1 MNTANIDIQTL
12 NRLKQGEEKA
22 FETVFKKYNAKV
34 YNFVL
39 STLYNKN
46 LAEDITQAIFLSVW
60 EHRKNIDSQKNFES
74 YLFKISR
81 NMVYR
86 QTEKMLLAYRYEE
99 HIKMNASEEDFSL
112 EENIEANSLEEL
124 IMELIN
130 KLPEARRKIFLLS
143 LKGELSNREIAEQ
156 LSISEKTVETQIRR
170 SLEYVRKKLKTHIT
184 MVYFLSL

>member
-1 MNTANIDIQTL
+1 MSFTDIDILTL
-12 NRLKQGEEKA
+12 NRLKQGEAKA
-22 FETVFKKYNAKV
+22 FETIFKKYNAKV

-39 STLYNKN
+39 ATLYDKN
-46 LAEDITQAIFLSVW
+46 LAEDITQAIFLSIW
-60 EHRKNIDSQKNFES
+60 EHRENIDSQKKFES

-99 HIKMNASEEDFSL
+99 YVKMNVSGEDSSM
-112 EENIEANSLEEL
+112 EENLEANSLEDF

-130 KLPEARRKIFLLS
+130 KLPDARRKIFLLS
-143 LKGELSNREIAEQ
+143 LKKELSNKEIAEQ

-170 SLEYVRKKLKTHIT
+170 SLEYLRKKLKTHIT
-184 MVYFLSL
+184 MMYFLYL